1 MTSSSEITLTYN
13 PNTGYRAFVKGTN
26 IMTIF
31 LGILFTF
38 AVILLILAEY
48 YLKSMYDELEI
59 LRIENVSLKLKLAE
73 LIGKLNDKA

>member
-1 MTSSSEITLTYN
+1 
-13 PNTGYRAFVKGTN
+13 
-26 IMTIF
+26 MTIF